1 MKLAEYL
8 ELTDLS
14 QAEFAKGLGVS
25 RQLVNQWC
33 AGRQIPRKE
42 MMLKIKK
49 VTGNR
54 VGLGSWYEA

>member
-8 ELTDLS
+8 ESAELT
-14 QAEFAKGLGVS
+14 QAGFAEKLGVS

-33 AGRQIPRKE
+33 THKQIPRRE

-49 VTGNR
+49 ITGNR
-54 VGLGSWYEA
+54 VGLGSWYEG